1 MTGRL
6 EPNASQPLSD
16 VRVLAIEQYGAGP
29 FATMVLADLGAD
41 VIKIEVPGRGDI
53 GRSVPPWAGDDD
65 SLFFQSLN
73 RGKRSVA
80 LDLKDHRGRRLFT
93 RLVANAD
100 AVFSN

>member
-1 MTGRL
+1 MTVRL

-73 RGKRSVA
+73 RAELAEPVTG
-80 LDLKDHRGRRLFT
+80 HRLCQRCQQMPII
-93 RLVANAD
+93 
-100 AVFSN
+100 